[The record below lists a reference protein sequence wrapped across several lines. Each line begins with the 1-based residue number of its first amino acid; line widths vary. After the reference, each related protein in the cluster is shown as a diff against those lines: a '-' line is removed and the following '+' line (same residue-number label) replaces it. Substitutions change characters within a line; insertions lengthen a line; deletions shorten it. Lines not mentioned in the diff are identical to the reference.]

1 MFLSVNNKWKFNVGI
16 LWGIVNVLKVIM
28 FIFGLKKR
36 YFFFKY
42 RYFVNNIVI
51 DMVVNME
58 YFLKNKRLILFFLM
72 YLRNY

>member
-1 MFLSVNNKWKFNVGI
+1 MGYSECFESDYVYFWVEKKIFFL
-16 LWGIVNVLKVIM
+16 
-28 FIFGLKKR
+28 
-36 YFFFKY
+36 KY